1 MDDLRRLSHSV
12 MVEHQQ
18 KSGAD
23 EEIQKRFS
31 NSLAKRLS
39 ERFKQNRK
47 DSSDFKKKETL
58 DFSNIKVPDKYPLKI
73 QLPSPNN
80 QSERTIPSMLR

>member
-1 MDDLRRLSHSV
+1 MRRLSHSV
-12 MVEHQQ
+12 MIEHQNR
-18 KSGAD
+18 GPD

-39 ERFKQNRK
+39 DRLKQNRK
-47 DSSDFKKKETL
+47 ESKDLKKKDTL
-58 DFSNIKVPDKYPLKI
+58 DFSSIKVPDKYPLKI

-80 QSERTIPSMLR
+80 QSER